1 MLLSTILEEIR
12 GLYVSRLAMALREAR
27 KLKLEPHVEPL
38 LRDENELPRREGALD
53 SPLRLD
59 LVVQGRRGYE
69 SLTVDSTERISFE
82 PATIAWND
90 TFRVTLAPFV
100 WDCAFLETDV
110 AIDALKVPVGRWLE
124 RWTDPKG
131 TNKPGEH
138 GLLGVVH
145 FAADP
150 VAKPGGSRLSVDLG
164 SAPIEAL
171 LALLDAL
178 AEAGA
183 TEARI
188 VGAPQRPRKKKKA
201 AKKKAV
207 PRRKAAPKKKAT
219 PKKKAAPKKKGA
231 PKKKVS
237 AKARPRR
244 R

>member
-12 GLYVSRLAMALREAR
+12 GLYVSRLAAALREAR
-27 KLKLEPHVEPL
+27 KMKLEPHVEPF
-38 LRDENELPRREGALD
+38 LRDENERPRREGVLE

-69 SLTVDSTERISFE
+69 SLTVDSTERMAFE

-90 TFRVTLAPFV
+90 TFRVILAPFV
-100 WDCAFLETDV
+100 WDCVFLETDASV
-110 AIDALKVPVGRWLE
+110 DALKAPVGRWLE
-124 RWTDPKG
+124 RWTDPESAK
-131 TNKPGEH
+131 KPGEH

-150 VAKPGGSRLSVDLG
+150 VPHEGGSRLSVDLG

-178 AEAGA
+178 AEAGV

-188 VGAPQRPRKKKKA
+188 VGAPPRAAGKKA
-201 AKKKAV
+201 ARTK
-207 PRRKAAPKKKAT
+207 KAAPKKKAASKT
-219 PKKKAAPKKKGA
+219 KRPG
-231 PKKKVS
+231 